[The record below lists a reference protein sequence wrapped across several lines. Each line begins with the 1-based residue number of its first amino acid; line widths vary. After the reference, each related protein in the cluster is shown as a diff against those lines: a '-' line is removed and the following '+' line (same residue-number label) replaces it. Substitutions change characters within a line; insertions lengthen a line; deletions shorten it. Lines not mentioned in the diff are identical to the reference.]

1 MEKYSAEY
9 RLGGREEKVTE
20 HDLRRIFYK
29 NGVTYTFEKKNRKGE
44 VIERIPVHFK
54 MLMRSTGK
62 AKQGEC
68 IFIRDSLHHKAINFL
83 TMGFYDLMDEQSKN
97 DQEKVFKLVELS
109 AYQTLTTAMAKGYI
123 RIPLESIINKKGFTF
138 DEKKAG
144 EQNLKLIT
152 EKTKDALKENGF
164 RMNGKYP
171 GKHKSVG
178 YTKKECVADYVTN
191 AQIKNILWDG
201 MGLID
206 EKIFPQNMNKFVD
219 MMGGTDRKAYKFY
232 RNYMKRFDDY
242 FSIVKTACP
251 SHWGDL
257 QLMAYQ
263 MNNSLPTID
272 REVLERITECG
283 VNFCNE
289 LKTSDTAYLK
299 YLDKK
304 RNDFNINE
312 LLIEL
317 VKWNQ
322 DFLKTEFFQNK
333 KSSDMSE
340 FIKDCKEGRVPQIA
354 DNLTIM
360 DNL

>member
-9 RLGGREEKVTE
+9 RLGGREEKATE

-29 NGVTYTFEKKNRKGE
+29 DGVTYTFEKKNRKGE

-97 DQEKVFKLVELS
+97 DQEKVVKLEDKAYSKDEFELDFDS
-109 AYQTLTTAMAKGYI
+109 P
-123 RIPLESIINKKGFTF
+123 RLESIINKKGFTF

-178 YTKKECVADYVTN
+178 YTKKECAADYVTN
-191 AQIKNILWDG
+191 AQIKNILWD
-201 MGLID
+201 
-206 EKIFPQNMNKFVD
+206 
-219 MMGGTDRKAYKFY
+219 
-232 RNYMKRFDDY
+232 
-242 FSIVKTACP
+242 
-251 SHWGDL
+251 
-257 QLMAYQ
+257 
-263 MNNSLPTID
+263 
-272 REVLERITECG
+272 
-283 VNFCNE
+283 
-289 LKTSDTAYLK
+289 
-299 YLDKK
+299 
-304 RNDFNINE
+304 
-312 LLIEL
+312 
-317 VKWNQ
+317 
-322 DFLKTEFFQNK
+322 
-333 KSSDMSE
+333 
-340 FIKDCKEGRVPQIA
+340 RV
-354 DNLTIM
+354 
-360 DNL
+360 

>member
-9 RLGGREEKVTE
+9 RLGGREENVTE

-44 VIERIPVHFK
+44 VIERIPVPFK
-54 MLMRSTGK
+54 MVMRSTGK

-191 AQIKNILWDG
+191 AQIKNILWD
-201 MGLID
+201 
-206 EKIFPQNMNKFVD
+206 
-219 MMGGTDRKAYKFY
+219 
-232 RNYMKRFDDY
+232 
-242 FSIVKTACP
+242 
-251 SHWGDL
+251 
-257 QLMAYQ
+257 
-263 MNNSLPTID
+263 
-272 REVLERITECG
+272 
-283 VNFCNE
+283 
-289 LKTSDTAYLK
+289 
-299 YLDKK
+299 
-304 RNDFNINE
+304 
-312 LLIEL
+312 
-317 VKWNQ
+317 
-322 DFLKTEFFQNK
+322 
-333 KSSDMSE
+333 
-340 FIKDCKEGRVPQIA
+340 RV
-354 DNLTIM
+354 
-360 DNL
+360 

>member
-9 RLGGREEKVTE
+9 RLGGREENVTE

-44 VIERIPVHFK
+44 IV
-54 MLMRSTGK
+54 
-62 AKQGEC
+62 EC

-191 AQIKNILWDG
+191 AQIKNILWD
-201 MGLID
+201 
-206 EKIFPQNMNKFVD
+206 
-219 MMGGTDRKAYKFY
+219 
-232 RNYMKRFDDY
+232 
-242 FSIVKTACP
+242 
-251 SHWGDL
+251 
-257 QLMAYQ
+257 
-263 MNNSLPTID
+263 
-272 REVLERITECG
+272 
-283 VNFCNE
+283 
-289 LKTSDTAYLK
+289 
-299 YLDKK
+299 
-304 RNDFNINE
+304 
-312 LLIEL
+312 
-317 VKWNQ
+317 
-322 DFLKTEFFQNK
+322 
-333 KSSDMSE
+333 
-340 FIKDCKEGRVPQIA
+340 RV
-354 DNLTIM
+354 
-360 DNL
+360 